1 MGIERKFINKSI
13 SDYKVRAFIRKEM
26 DRAGVSQVILQKT
39 PMATRIIIYVR
50 RPGVVVGKK
59 GSSIKDLCEKL
70 TTRFGVDNPQLD
82 VIEVEKPSLDA
93 TLMAE
98 KVGRQIEIRGN
109 IKQIMRMALKEI
121 MEAGAVGAE
130 VRLAGK
136 VVGKGGKA
144 KAMKISAGHLK
155 KSGEPVFLIP
165 QGRYTCFLKA
175 GTIGVQVKIAAPNV
189 KYPDAYD
196 MKALDI
202 KLLAGLTPAEVI
214 IEAVAEPAADA
225 ELEKKIDEKLESA
238 KAPAAKEEKAAPK
251 KEKKAE
257 AKKPAPKKEKKAEA
271 KPAEKPVEQKA
282 EEKAP
287 EAKAE

>member
-1 MGIERKFINKSI
+1 
-13 SDYKVRAFIRKEM
+13 
-26 DRAGVSQVILQKT
+26 
-39 PMATRIIIYVR
+39 
-50 RPGVVVGKK
+50 
-59 GSSIKDLCEKL
+59 
-70 TTRFGVDNPQLD
+70 
-82 VIEVEKPSLDA
+82 
-93 TLMAE
+93 
-98 KVGRQIEIRGN
+98 
-109 IKQIMRMALKEI
+109 
-121 MEAGAVGAE
+121 
-130 VRLAGK
+130 
-136 VVGKGGKA
+136 
-144 KAMKISAGHLK
+144 MKISAGHLK